1 MLHAV
6 EDVPHRAVSIQ
17 SQLRAADATLE
28 AVIADCRG
36 AGDAKVRA
44 ICNGPAAGAQR
55 NVLSTGEALHAP
67 RLPDEMLQIDSF
79 FRPFRCNKLSSPAT
93 LRFKVLPG
101 FCPPSTEFR
110 V

>member
-17 SQLRAADATLE
+17 SQLRSADATLE
-28 AVIADCRG
+28 AVIADRRG

-55 NVLSTGEALHAP
+55 NVLSAGEALHAP
-67 RLPDEMLQIDSF
+67 LVLPDEMRQIDSF
-79 FRPFRCNKLSSPAT
+79 FCLFGATSS
-93 LRFKVLPG
+93 RH
-101 FCPPSTEFR
+101 PPP
-110 V
+110 

>member
-17 SQLRAADATLE
+17 SQLRSADATLE
-28 AVIADCRG
+28 AVIADRRG

-55 NVLSTGEALHAP
+55 NVLSAGEALHAHHDFQTRCS
-67 RLPDEMLQIDSF
+67 RL
-79 FRPFRCNKLSSPAT
+79 T
-93 LRFKVLPG
+93 LFSAFSVQQAYITRHLKD
-101 FCPPSTEFR
+101 
-110 V
+110 